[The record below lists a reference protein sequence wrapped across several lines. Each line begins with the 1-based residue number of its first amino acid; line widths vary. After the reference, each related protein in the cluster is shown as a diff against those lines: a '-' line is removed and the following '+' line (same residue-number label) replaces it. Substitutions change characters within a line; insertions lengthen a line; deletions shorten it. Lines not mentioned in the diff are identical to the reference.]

1 MPGDFE
7 DKQMSMRLKFTVD
20 ANGGEQ
26 HVFTFALDE
35 YGHLDVRAEDH
46 YSLSVALDRVQEM
59 IDFVR
64 DELEWTE

>member
-1 MPGDFE
+1 M
-7 DKQMSMRLKFTVD
+7 KIRLKLTVD

-26 HVFTFALDE
+26 HVFTFTQDE
-35 YGHLDVRAEDH
+35 DGHLDVRAEDH
-46 YSLSVALDRVQEM
+46 SSLSVALDRVQEM